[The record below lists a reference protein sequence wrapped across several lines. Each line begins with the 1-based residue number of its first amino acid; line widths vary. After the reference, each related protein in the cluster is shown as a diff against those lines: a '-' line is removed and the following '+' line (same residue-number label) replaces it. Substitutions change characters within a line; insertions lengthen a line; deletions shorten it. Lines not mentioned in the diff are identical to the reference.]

1 MSDFRILL
9 DNSANVA
16 ASIIKNVPEKN
27 NKKRY
32 DLLKYKVRKN
42 KFYDEYSG
50 VTVRSN
56 TVCNITNHPI
66 RLSHL
71 SSIFIDDI
79 APNFHNKDVLI
90 HICNF
95 AWQGEA
101 QWASLTPYEMGLY
114 PVSKHFFSHTDK
126 TISNIGSWSTHKYY
140 PIVVI
145 EDKTDKKVWYFELE
159 SANNWS
165 FEFGTYTDE
174 KTDITYLTIDC
185 SACSENNNGFY
196 KVLEPSEK
204 YKTPSVLYGISDSFD
219 NAIISLLKYKRSHG
233 LRLNKLPVC
242 FNDYMNCLW
251 AMPSRKKLIPLIDTA
266 AKIGVETFCIDD
278 GWFIRDESGT
288 DFGDWIEN
296 NEIFG
301 DEGFKG
307 IIDYIK
313 SKGMTPGIWLELE
326 TAFSFA
332 SISSIAPDAI
342 LTRCGIPI
350 GEERQFLNFGC
361 KKVTDY
367 LYKRVKYLY
376 DLGIRYI
383 KNDYNHS
390 TGIGCDGGDQSF
402 AAALI
407 ENNKN
412 FYKFIDKIIANIPDL
427 TIENCGSGAMR
438 CDNSTLKHFHLQSI
452 SDQEIFTNNP
462 SIIRGMQCC
471 IPPEKM
477 GIWSFPFPLLYE
489 RRLDKKSA
497 FTKEYMQQMSDGEQ
511 TVYNMAC
518 AFFGIMTLSGHIE
531 KCDDYNLSLIKKAI
545 ETYKQD
551 SDFILN
557 ATPVFI
563 GEQQKIYTKGY
574 SILALRN
581 DKKLRL
587 GIFRNGCSDSI
598 DFEIP
603 SEFSSGKLIEIYPCI
618 EENKKTSF
626 KDGKI
631 HFESK
636 SEITAA
642 VYEIL
647 L

>member
-1 MSDFRILL
+1 MNDFRIIL

-16 ASIIKNVPEKN
+16 ASIIKNVPEKDN
-27 NKKRY
+27 VKLY
-32 DLLKYKVRKN
+32 DLLKYKVEKN
-42 KFYDEYSG
+42 IFYDECSG
-50 VTVRSN
+50 VTARSN
-56 TVCNITNHPI
+56 TVCNVTEKPI
-66 RLSHL
+66 RLSHF
-71 SSIFIDDI
+71 SSLYVDNI
-79 APNFHNKDVLI
+79 APDFHNKDVVI
-90 HICNF
+90 HVCNF

-101 QWASLTPYEMGLY
+101 QWVSLTPYEMGLY
-114 PVSKHFFSHTDK
+114 PVSKHYFSHTDK

-140 PIVVI
+140 PLVVI
-145 EDKTDKKVWYFELE
+145 EDKTENKAWFFELE

-165 FEFGTYTDE
+165 FEFGTYTKE
-174 KTDITYLTIDC
+174 KTDVTYLTVDC

-196 KVLEPSEK
+196 KILNPNDK
-204 YKTPSVLYGISDSFD
+204 YETPSVLYGTSDSFD
-219 NAIISLLKYKRSHG
+219 NAIISLLKYKRNHG
-233 LRLNKLPVC
+233 LKLDKLPVC

-278 GWFIRDESGT
+278 GWFIRDENGT

-296 NEIFG
+296 NKIFG
-301 DEGFKG
+301 KGGFKA
-307 IIDYIK
+307 IIEYII

-332 SISSIAPDAI
+332 SISKIAPDAI

-361 KKVTDY
+361 KAVTDY
-367 LYKRVKYLY
+367 LYSRVKYLY

-390 TGIGCDGGDQSF
+390 TGIGCDNGELSF

-407 ENNKN
+407 ENNKK
-412 FYKFIDKIIANIPDL
+412 FYQFTDKILADMPDL
-427 TIENCGSGAMR
+427 VIENCGSGAMR
-438 CDNSTLKHFHLQSI
+438 CDNSTLKHFHLQST

-462 SIIRGMQCC
+462 SIIRGMQACMT
-471 IPPEKM
+471 PEKM
-477 GIWSFPFPLLYE
+477 GIWSFPFPALYE
-489 RRLDKKSA
+489 HRLDINSA
-497 FTKEYMQQMSDGEQ
+497 FTKEYMKKMSDGEQ
-511 TVYNMAC
+511 TIYNMAC

-545 ETYKQD
+545 EVYKQD
-551 SDFILN
+551 RDFILQ
-557 ATPVFI
+557 AMPVFI

-574 SILALRN
+574 SVLALRT
-581 DKKLRL
+581 DKKIRI
-587 GIFRNGCSDSI
+587 GIFRNGGSDSI

-603 SEFSSGKLIEIYPCI
+603 NDFRQGSLSEIYPCI
-618 EENKKTSF
+618 EDGKTATLN
-626 KDGKI
+626 DGKI
-631 HFESK
+631 HFECS
-636 SEITAA
+636 SDISAA
-642 VYEIL
+642 VYEVL

>member
-1 MSDFRILL
+1 MNDFKIIL

-27 NKKRY
+27 NVKLY
-32 DLLKYKVRKN
+32 ELLKYKVDKN
-42 KFYDEYSG
+42 TFYDNCSG

-56 TVCNITNHPI
+56 TVCNITKNPI
-66 RLSHL
+66 RLSHF
-71 SSIFIDDI
+71 SSLFVEDI
-79 APNFHNKDVLI
+79 APDFHNKDVLI

-101 QWASLTPYEMGLY
+101 QWVSLTPYEMGLY

-140 PIVVI
+140 PIVLI

-165 FEFGTYTDE
+165 FEFGTFTDE
-174 KTDITYLTIDC
+174 KTDITYLTLDC

-196 KVLEPSEK
+196 KVLEPNEK
-204 YKTPSVLYGISDSFD
+204 YRTPSVLYGISDSFD
-219 NAIISLLKYKRSHG
+219 NAIISLLKYKRNHG

-251 AMPSRKKLIPLIDTA
+251 AMPSRDKLLPLIDTA

-278 GWFIRDESGT
+278 GWFIRDENGT

-296 NEIFG
+296 DAIFG
-301 DEGFKG
+301 DQGFRG
-307 IIDYIK
+307 IIEYIK
-313 SKGMTPGIWLELE
+313 AKGMTPGIWLELE

-332 SISSIAPDAI
+332 SISRIAPNAI

-361 KKVTDY
+361 KEVTDY
-367 LYKRVKYLY
+367 LYSRVKHLY

-390 TGIGCDGGDQSF
+390 TGIGCDNGDLSF

-407 ENNKN
+407 ENNEK
-412 FYKFIDKIIANIPDL
+412 FYQFIDKIIADMPDL

-438 CDNSTLKHFHLQSI
+438 CDNSTLKHFHLQSV

-471 IPPEKM
+471 MPPEKM

-489 RRLDKKSA
+489 HRLDKNSA
-497 FTKEYMQQMSDGEQ
+497 FTEEYMQQMSDGNQ
-511 TVYNMAC
+511 TIYNMAC

-531 KCDDYNLSLIKKAI
+531 KCDEYNLSLIKKAI
-545 ETYKQD
+545 EIYKQD
-551 SDFILN
+551 SNFILN

-574 SILALRN
+574 SILALKNEQKIRI
-581 DKKLRL
+581 
-587 GIFRNGCSDSI
+587 GIFRNGGANSI

-603 SEFSSGKLIEIYPCI
+603 SEFSNGKLTEIYPCN
-618 EENKKTSF
+618 EDNKTATLK
-626 KDGKI
+626 GGII
-631 HFESK
+631 HFEPQ

>member
-1 MSDFRILL
+1 MNDFRIIL

-16 ASIIKNVPEKN
+16 ASIIKNVPEKDN
-27 NKKRY
+27 VKLY
-32 DLLKYKVRKN
+32 ELLKYKIEKN
-42 KFYDEYSG
+42 IVCDSSSG
-50 VTVRSN
+50 VTARSN
-56 TVCNITNHPI
+56 TVVNITNNPI

-71 SSIFIDDI
+71 SSLYVDNI
-79 APNFHNKDVLI
+79 APDFHNKDVLI

-101 QWASLTPYEMGLY
+101 QWVSFTPYQMGLY

-140 PIVVI
+140 PIILI

-165 FEFGTYTDE
+165 FELGTFTDE
-174 KTDITYLTIDC
+174 KTDISYLTVDC
-185 SACSENNNGFY
+185 CACSENNNGFY
-196 KVLEPSEK
+196 ININPDEK
-204 YKTPSVLYGISDSFD
+204 YESPTVLYGTSDSFD
-219 NAIISLLKYKRSHG
+219 NAIISLLKYKRANG
-233 LRLNKLPVC
+233 LKLNKLPVC

-251 AMPSRKKLIPLIDTA
+251 AMPSREKLVPLIDTA

-278 GWFIRDESGT
+278 GWFIRNENGT

-332 SISSIAPDAI
+332 SISRIAPNAI
-342 LTRCGIPI
+342 LTRCGLPI
-350 GEERQFLNFGC
+350 GEERQFLNFDC
-361 KKVTDY
+361 KEVTDY
-367 LYKRVKYLY
+367 LYSRVKYLY

-390 TGIGCDGGDQSF
+390 TGIGCDNGDLSF

-407 ENNKN
+407 ENNRR
-412 FYKFIDKIIANIPDL
+412 FYQFIDKILADMPEL

-438 CDNSTLKHFHLQSI
+438 CDNSTLKHFHLQSV

-477 GIWSFPFPLLYE
+477 GIWSFPFPALYE
-489 RRLDKKSA
+489 HRLDIDSA
-497 FTKEYMQQMSDGEQ
+497 FTKEYMQNMSNGEQ
-511 TVYNMAC
+511 TIYNMSC

-531 KCDDYNLSLIKKAI
+531 KCDEYNLSLIKKAI
-545 ETYKQD
+545 DAYKQD
-551 SDFILN
+551 SDFILQSV
-557 ATPVFI
+557 PSFI
-563 GEQQKIYTKGY
+563 AEQQKIYTKGY
-574 SILALRN
+574 SVIALKN
-581 DKKLRL
+581 DKKIRI
-587 GIFRNGCSDSI
+587 GIFRNGGDNSI

-603 SEFSSGKLIEIYPCI
+603 SEFSSGTLTEIYPCI
-618 EENKKTSF
+618 SNNKIVSLTDNKM
-626 KDGKI
+626 
-631 HFESK
+631 HFECS
-636 SEITAA
+636 SQITAV
-642 VYEIL
+642 VYEITL
-647 L
+647 

>member
-1 MSDFRILL
+1 MNDFKIIL
-9 DNSANVA
+9 DNSSNVA

-27 NKKRY
+27 DVKQY
-32 DLLKYKVRKN
+32 DLLKYKIEKN
-42 KFYDEYSG
+42 SFYDACSK

-56 TVCNITNHPI
+56 TVTNITDKPI

-71 SSIFIDDI
+71 SSLFADNV
-79 APNFHNKDVLI
+79 APDFHNRDVLI

-101 QWASLTPYEMGLY
+101 QWVSLTPYEMGLY

-278 GWFIRDESGT
+278 GWFIRDENGT

-350 GEERQFLNFGC
+350 GEERQFLNFEC

-412 FYKFIDKIIANIPDL
+412 FYKFIDKIIANMPDL

-471 IPPEKM
+471 MPPEKM

-489 RRLDKKSA
+489 HRLDKKSA
-497 FTKEYMQQMSDGEQ
+497 FTKEYMRQMSDGGQ

-545 ETYKQD
+545 EAYKKD
-551 SDFILN
+551 RDFILN

-563 GEQQKIYTKGY
+563 GKQQKIYTEGY
-574 SILALRN
+574 SVLALKN
-581 DKKLRL
+581 DKKLRI
-587 GIFRNGCSDSI
+587 GIFRNGGNDSV

-603 SEFSSGKLIEIYPCI
+603 NEFSGGNLTEIYPCD
-618 EENKKTSF
+618 NADKTATLM
-626 KDGKI
+626 GNKI
-631 HFESK
+631 HFDCSK
-636 SEITAA
+636 KINAA

>member
-1 MSDFRILL
+1 MNDFRIIL

-16 ASIIKNVPEKN
+16 ASIIKNIPEKN
-27 NKKRY
+27 DVKLY
-32 DLLKYKVRKN
+32 DKLKYKIEKSSV
-42 KFYDEYSG
+42 FDTLSG
-50 VTVRSN
+50 VTARSN
-56 TVCNITNHPI
+56 TATNITDKSI

-71 SSIFIDDI
+71 SSLFVDDI

-90 HICNF
+90 HVCNF

-140 PIVVI
+140 PIVII

-165 FEFGTYTDE
+165 FEFGTFTDE
-174 KTDITYLTIDC
+174 ATDVCSLTLDC

-196 KVLEPSEK
+196 VTLKPNEK
-204 YKTPSVLYGISDSFD
+204 YETPTVLYGTSDSFD
-219 NAIISLLKYKRSHG
+219 NAVIALLKYKRSHG
-233 LRLNKLPVC
+233 RRLDKLPVC

-251 AMPSRKKLIPLIDTA
+251 AMPSREKLLPLIDTA

-278 GWFIRDESGT
+278 GWFIRDENGT

-301 DEGFKG
+301 EGGLKG
-307 IIDYIK
+307 IIEYII

-332 SISSIAPDAI
+332 SISRIANDAI
-342 LTRCGIPI
+342 LTRCGLPI

-361 KKVTDY
+361 KAVTDY
-367 LYKRVKYLY
+367 LYGRVKHLY
-376 DLGIRYI
+376 DMGIRYI

-390 TGIGCDGGDQSF
+390 TGIGCDNGDLSF

-412 FYKFIDKIIANIPDL
+412 FISFINKLIEDMPDL

-438 CDNSTLKHFHLQSI
+438 CDNSTLKHFHLQSV

-471 IPPEKM
+471 MPPEKM
-477 GIWSFPFPLLYE
+477 GLWSFPFPLLYE
-489 RRLDKKSA
+489 HRLDKKSA
-497 FTKEYMQQMSDGEQ
+497 FTKEYMQKMSDGDQ

-531 KCDDYNLSLIKKAI
+531 KCDEYNLSLIKKAI
-545 ETYKQD
+545 DVYKD
-551 SDFILN
+551 SRDFIIDSI
-557 ATPVFI
+557 PVFI
-563 GEQQKIYTKGY
+563 GKQQKIYTEGY
-574 SILALRN
+574 SVLALKKG
-581 DKKLRL
+581 KKLRI
-587 GIFRNGCSDSI
+587 GIFRNGGEDTVDFKLPKGFSKATVTELYPCNSDSTT
-598 DFEIP
+598 
-603 SEFSSGKLIEIYPCI
+603 FSIENRKLRFTS
-618 EENKKTSF
+618 KKRL
-626 KDGKI
+626 
-631 HFESK
+631 
-636 SEITAA
+636 TAA
-642 VYEIL
+642 VYELTI
-647 L
+647 